1 MTVFPPFFSC
11 RYINELLDT
20 IFTFLN
26 DGQFTEVVDQHSP
39 MDEGQDQ
46 GYADTTNSVHS
57 EFSLKQNRGFFDQ
70 GSPMSLSQVDDQK
83 ELLSDVQESPLS
95 NTIKEQPVHP
105 RPGDWARV
113 LEAASHRRT
122 EVLMPENL
130 ENMWAKGRNYKR
142 KLEKNA
148 AKEVQASRKDG
159 ETTSD
164 VVENRNRF
172 RRSSSTSDLSAQPE
186 MRDKY
191 ANESENII
199 TEYYSADS
207 SRCNEFRSVKST
219 SDKPLQSEAFHAPK
233 LKCRVGL

>member
-1 MTVFPPFFSC
+1 M
-11 RYINELLDT
+11 LDT
-20 IFTFLN
+20 IFTLLN
-26 DGQFTEVVDQHSP
+26 GGQFTEIVDQHSP

-46 GYADTTNSVHS
+46 GHADNTNSVHS
-57 EFSLKQNRGFFDQ
+57 EFSLKQNTEFFDQ
-70 GSPMSLSQVDDQK
+70 GSPMSVSQVDNQK

-95 NTIKEQPVHP
+95 STIKDQPVHP

-142 KLEKNA
+142 KLEKNE
-148 AKEVQASRKDG
+148 AKEVRASRKDG
-159 ETTSD
+159 GTTSD

-172 RRSSSTSDLSAQPE
+172 RRSSSASDLSAQPE

-191 ANESENII
+191 ANESGNII

-207 SRCNEFRSVKST
+207 SRHNEFRSVKST
-219 SDKPLQSEAFHAPK
+219 LDKPLQSEAFHAPK
-233 LKCRVGL
+233 LKCRVSLNLPSFEV